1 MMPRHDL
8 APVVDDEV
16 VRLARRFRK
25 EAVASLVATLRD
37 DRAPASAKA
46 SASATLLSYS
56 DGKPGMARQI
66 SVADIGQMTPAL
78 RQELLHALLVH
89 FQTELPAQF
98 QALLKS
104 AVDDAVAQ
112 ARLTFAK
119 PKPAKPCRFIRQ
131 APVPEAVPPNM
142 LTLGATAPEPPA
154 ADPGEAAIRSD
165 LSGISAVAGGSQPA
179 DPIPALQR
187 ALIASPTRRG
197 RGPDRA
203 ADYDTPYARSLQAEN
218 EQRRRR
224 QDAAPTANSPPP
236 AHGPTPADAAV
247 RASNG
252 IDCHGHNGNVVVLP
266 GVTRPPSLTG
276 EYFYDPK
283 TRKLEKAPP

>member
-154 ADPGEAAIRSD
+154 ADPPEAAIRSD
-165 LSGISAVAGGSQPA
+165 LSGISVAPPGSTPETARPPLSAPRSPSGGASDEAFSNLANRSNVVTLPGTRREHPFSQNC
-179 DPIPALQR
+179 DNDRPALMTK
-187 ALIASPTRRG
+187 A
-197 RGPDRA
+197 
-203 ADYDTPYARSLQAEN
+203 
-218 EQRRRR
+218 
-224 QDAAPTANSPPP
+224 
-236 AHGPTPADAAV
+236 
-247 RASNG
+247 
-252 IDCHGHNGNVVVLP
+252 
-266 GVTRPPSLTG
+266 RPPHR
-276 EYFYDPK
+276 P
-283 TRKLEKAPP
+283 